1 MTIALTYPGSLDLP
15 PAYQLLVREITR
27 DICILGA
34 KVFGLSVMT
43 FGGVMYIR
51 SSQRFASDAIM
62 RGMEREL
69 GALGLQTD
77 FSGLE
82 PYRGNLVLTERFA
95 QL

>member
-1 MTIALTYPGSLDLP
+1 
-15 PAYQLLVREITR
+15 
-27 DICILGA
+27 
-34 KVFGLSVMT
+34 
-43 FGGVMYIR
+43 MYIR